1 MGDIPHT
8 SSPAGRHPARIRIKQ
23 EDDMAADNQALA
35 RSFFEAAD
43 RGRTPVELCTAGFT
57 ASFPGSPPMDLEGF
71 DQFEA
76 MIRSAFSDI
85 RHPIEDLVGDGDKV
99 AVRLRFEGTHT
110 GDFMG
115 VPASGKQF
123 SVEGTAF
130 LRIANGKVARLW
142 GFLDQLSLMRQIG
155 GLPAPG
161 QAA

>member
-1 MGDIPHT
+1 M
-8 SSPAGRHPARIRIKQ
+8 SEENK
-23 EDDMAADNQALA
+23 ALA
-35 RSFFEAAD
+35 RSFFKEAD

-57 ASFPGSPPMDLEGF
+57 AYFPGSPPMDLEGF

-76 MIRSAFSDI
+76 MIRSAFSGI
-85 RHPIEDLVGDGDKV
+85 RHPIEDLVGVGDDV

-130 LRIANGKVARLW
+130 LRIAGGKVARLW
-142 GFLDQLSLMRQIG
+142 GFLDQTALMQQIG

-161 QAA
+161 EPAAAVGS